1 MKRTSSWRRRL
12 SQLLLLVAALVVL
25 AGVCALVIRFAPSWL
40 VSTNGLTGTARLTEL
55 SRARI
60 GLIVIILGAIAGGVA
75 IYLLRSSA
83 NERREENRERMLI
96 ERFMRA
102 VDQLGHPAM
111 DVRLGGIYSLERL
124 AREAPEDH
132 PPIMEILAAYVR
144 EHASVG
150 PRAGGRAGNGARP
163 GASAAGGPGDAR
175 PRPATDVQA
184 ALTVVGRREMAYDT
198 DAPIALSHTAL
209 AGATL
214 TGAHLERALLSGA
227 NLEGADLFK
236 AHLGA
241 ADLEGA
247 SLRSAGLL
255 LANLNDTVLWGAN
268 LEGARLYGANLEGA
282 ALKGANLKNAGLTG
296 ANLKDA
302 GLHGAVLSGADLTG
316 GSLEGAGL
324 EGANLEG
331 ANLQGAN
338 LRGAVLL
345 NALYDEA
352 TIWPDGFDVTAHGA
366 VRRAWPTE
374 PASWP
379 RASGEATRRPAVGWP
394 HEARATPETVP
405 EAPVEWPQPP
415 APAWPHEP
423 EEVPQSQEPWPPA
436 PAQAPPPPLTF
447 GATRT
452 SPAEEPSAVESEA
465 AAESE
470 PAAEDAPA
478 ADDASAAEDS
488 PAAEG
493 APAAEAAPAAEEA
506 EPAQPGTEVPPPAWA
521 SQTPHHSGGGDRE
534 RTNSE

>member
-1 MKRTSSWRRRL
+1 V
-12 SQLLLLVAALVVL
+12 LLIAALVAL
-25 AGVCALVIRFAPSWL
+25 AGVSALVIRFAPPWL
-40 VSTNGLTGTARLTEL
+40 VSTKGLTGTARLNEL
-55 SRARI
+55 NRVRVA
-60 GLIVIILGAIAGGVA
+60 LIVIMLGALAGAVA

-83 NERREENRERMLI
+83 HERREENRERMLI

-102 VDQLGHPAM
+102 VDQLGHPAL

-124 AREAPEDH
+124 ARESPENH
-132 PPIMEILAAYVR
+132 PPIIEILAAYVR
-144 EHASVG
+144 EHAPVG
-150 PRAGGRAGNGARP
+150 SRAGGRAGNGARP
-163 GASAAGGPGDAR
+163 GAGGPADAR
-175 PRPATDVQA
+175 PRPPTDVQA
-184 ALTVVGRREMAYDT
+184 ALTVLGRRETAYDT
-198 DAPIALSHTAL
+198 DAPIALSQTAL

-227 NLEGADLFK
+227 HLEGADLFK
-236 AHLGA
+236 AHLTA

-282 ALKGANLKNAGLTG
+282 ALKGANLKDAGLTG

-316 GSLEGAGL
+316 GNLEGAGL

-352 TIWPDGFDVTAHGA
+352 TIWPGGFDVAAQGA
-366 VRRAWPTE
+366 VRRAWPQE
-374 PASWP
+374 PAPWA
-379 RASGEATRRPAVGWP
+379 RAPAEGARRPAVGWP
-394 HEARATPETVP
+394 H

-423 EEVPQSQEPWPPA
+423 QEAPLSQEPWPPA
-436 PAQAPPPPLTF
+436 PAQAPPAPPGSEAST
-447 GATRT
+447 
-452 SPAEEPSAVESEA
+452 EEAPSAG
-465 AAESE
+465 E
-470 PAAEDAPA
+470 P
-478 ADDASAAEDS
+478 ASAASGS
-488 PAAEG
+488 P
-493 APAAEAAPAAEEA
+493 
-506 EPAQPGTEVPPPAWA
+506 EPSEPDAEVPPPDWT
-521 SQTPHHSGGGDRE
+521 SGTPEDPGGADQE
-534 RTNSE
+534 HTNGE